1 MEDEV
6 FVGINTG
13 GDEGASVAEL
23 DISHR
28 VAAGCAN
35 VSMRSVSAYTS
46 TAAVVAV
53 CECLV

>member
-1 MEDEV
+1 MEDGV
-6 FVGINTG
+6 FVGIDTG

-23 DISHR
+23 NISHR

-35 VSMRSVSAYTS
+35 VSMRIVSAYTS
-46 TAAVVAV
+46 TAAVVVV